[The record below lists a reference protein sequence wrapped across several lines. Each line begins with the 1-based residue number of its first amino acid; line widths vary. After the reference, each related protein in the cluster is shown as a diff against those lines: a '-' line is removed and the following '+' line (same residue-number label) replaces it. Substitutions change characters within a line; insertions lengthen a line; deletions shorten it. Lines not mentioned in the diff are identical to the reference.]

1 MDALLT
7 LNIFTVSLPA
17 ALAGAALFA
26 GLLAW
31 PLLPRAP
38 R

>member
-7 LNIFTVSLPA
+7 LNIFAVSLPA
-17 ALAGAALFA
+17 ALAGAALFV
-26 GLLAW
+26 GVLAW
-31 PLLPRAP
+31 PLLPRAG